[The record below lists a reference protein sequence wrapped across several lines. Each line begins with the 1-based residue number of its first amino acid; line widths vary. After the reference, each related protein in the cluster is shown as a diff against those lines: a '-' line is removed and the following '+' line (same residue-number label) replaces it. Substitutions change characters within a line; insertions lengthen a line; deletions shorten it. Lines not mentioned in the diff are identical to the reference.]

1 MAFSYK
7 KMDVYILA
15 LDFVEK
21 AAGIVNQIPRGYGYL
36 GDQLKRSASS
46 SVLNI
51 GEGAGEFAKKEK
63 VRFYRMALR
72 SATESASTIDI
83 IHRFLFIDDK
93 LHEEIDQI
101 LDRIVSMLT
110 KLIQRHEEDA
120 FSRSGS
126 GESPGREREPRC

>member
-63 VRFYRMALR
+63 LDFIEWHYVLR
-72 SATESASTIDI
+72 QKARPQSINSS
-83 IHRFLFIDDK
+83 LFIY
-93 LHEEIDQI
+93 
-101 LDRIVSMLT
+101 R
-110 KLIQRHEEDA
+110 
-120 FSRSGS
+120 
-126 GESPGREREPRC
+126 